1 MNTFYKFLFLCG
13 FFGFVHPNTLTAQI
27 KDINIIYKYSTI
39 DKNFI
44 FSYEKQIPG
53 TYMIYVKFNQ
63 LENAFDPH
71 FSDAIDSNIGTLFTL
86 KPIDSNH
93 PIRFSYQFSYIMGTT
108 FSKADSMFIYTLPF
122 KQGREVKPNE
132 MSYLWKQYMNKVPPK
147 NWKSFMFLSNK
158 ADTVCA
164 ARKGIV
170 IKVDVGKDPDSLITQ
185 YHSNA
190 NTILVQHADGTLA
203 DYTGFAKNG
212 NFVKEGDT
220 VYPQTPLG
228 ILGYYDAQKNYQLRF
243 SVFHLS
249 GERPQFKENRTLQNM
264 QCYYEY
270 INPFFMTG
278 EGITRLNNGKK
289 YATVAN
295 ETAIIAEMTKREK
308 KKRQNQLTVPEKK

>member
-1 MNTFYKFLFLCG
+1 MNTFYKSLFVFG
-13 FFGFVHPNTLTAQI
+13 FFWLVLHNTLTAQI
-27 KDINIIYKYSTI
+27 KDINITYKYSTT

-44 FSYEKQIPG
+44 FSYEKRIPG
-53 TYMIYVKFNQ
+53 TYMIYFKFTQ
-63 LENAFDPH
+63 LENAFDPY
-71 FSDAIDSNIGTLFTL
+71 FSDVIDSNTGTLFTL
-86 KPIDSNH
+86 KPIDSKH

-108 FSKADSMFIYTLPF
+108 FNKADSMFVYTLPF
-122 KQGREVKPNE
+122 KQGHEAKPYE

-147 NWKSFMFLSNK
+147 NWKAFMFVSNK

-170 IKVDVGKDPDSLITQ
+170 VKIDVNKDPDSLITR

-228 ILGYYDAQKNYQLRF
+228 VLGYYDAQKDYQLRF
-243 SVFHLS
+243 AIFHLS
-249 GERPQFKENRTLQNM
+249 GDKPQFKEDRTMENM
-264 QCYYEY
+264 KCYYEY
-270 INPFFMTG
+270 INPVFLTTDG
-278 EGITRLNNGKK
+278 TTRLTKGKK
-289 YATVAN
+289 YIAEVN
-295 ETAIIAEMTKREK
+295 EKTLTAEMTKHEK
-308 KKRQNQLTVPEKK
+308 KKRQNQLTVLEKK